1 MTIWQPRL
9 ADAPGPLYRRVAL
22 AVREDVATGRL
33 AAGTRLP
40 THRELARALKIT
52 VVTASRSYREAA
64 AWGLVRGEV
73 GRGTF
78 VVTPAAGARSPMP
91 DRGDGGDVVELTA
104 NFVTIAGDEDGAPRQ
119 LAADARLLWEGLE
132 RRDPPGGGGDH
143 RSAGAAWVR
152 RGAWAPRASEVVV
165 TSGAQHAILVALA
178 ALARPGDALF
188 VEALTYPG
196 IKRAARTLGLQAHPV
211 AIDEHGLIPDALAEA
226 CGGRRGG
233 VLFCQATLHNPTSAV
248 MPRARRLE
256 LVAVARRL
264 DLALIE
270 DSVYDFLL
278 PDPPPPLAALAPE
291 RTCHI
296 VSGSKAF
303 APGMRIGYLVA
314 PEPLV
319 PRLQEE
325 VAATGPFAA
334 PSLAD
339 LATRWIVDGTAAR
352 MLAARRREVESRQH
366 IARAILGGQGWLS
379 HPASSHGWL
388 RLPPPWRVE
397 PFVEEARR
405 RGVAVNP
412 AAAFAADPAAAP
424 AAVRICLGPVAERD
438 RLAAALTRLA
448 EILAAPAPP
457 EEPVV

>member
-52 VVTASRSYREAA
+52 VVTASRAYREAG

-78 VVTPAAGARSPMP
+78 VVTAAAGSRPHMP
-91 DRGDGGDVVELTA
+91 DGGDVVELTG
-104 NFVTIAGDEDGAPRQ
+104 NFVTLGGDEDGTPRQ
-119 LAADARLLWEGLE
+119 SAAETRLLWEGLE

-152 RGAWAPRASEVVV
+152 RGAWAPRAAEVVV

-178 ALARPGDALF
+178 ALARPGDVLF

-196 IKRAARTLGLQAHPV
+196 IKRAARTLGLQARPV
-211 AIDEHGLIPDALAEA
+211 AIDEHGLIPEALAEA
-226 CGGRRGG
+226 CGGRPGG
-233 VLFCQATLHNPTSAV
+233 VLFCQPTLHNPTSAV
-248 MPRARRLE
+248 MPRARRVE
-256 LVAVARRL
+256 LVEVARRL
-264 DLALIE
+264 DLTLIE

-303 APGMRIGYLVA
+303 APGMRVGYLVG

-325 VAATGPFAA
+325 VAATAPVAA
-334 PSLAD
+334 PSLVD
-339 LATRWIVDGTAAR
+339 LATRWITDGTAAR
-352 MLAARRREVESRQH
+352 MLAARRREVESRQQ
-366 IARAILGGQGWLS
+366 IARAILGGQGWVS
-379 HPASSHGWL
+379 HPCSSHGWL
-388 RLPPPWRVE
+388 RLPAPWRVE

>member
-22 AVREDVATGRL
+22 AVREDLAAGRL

-52 VVTASRSYREAA
+52 VVTASRAYREAA

-78 VVTPAAGARSPMP
+78 VVTPAAGTRPPMP
-91 DRGDGGDVVELTA
+91 DRGDAGDVVELTA
-104 NFVTIAGDEDGAPRQ
+104 NFVKIAGDDNGAPRP

-143 RSAGAAWVR
+143 RSAGAAWVK
-152 RGAWAPRASEVVV
+152 RGAWAPRAAEVVV
-165 TSGAQHAILVALA
+165 TSGAQHAILIALA
-178 ALARPGDALF
+178 ALARPGDVLF

-196 IKRAARTLGLQAHPV
+196 IKRAARTLGLQVRPV
-211 AIDEHGLIPDALAEA
+211 AIDEHGLIPAALAEER
-226 CGGRRGG
+226 GGRPGG
-233 VLFCQATLHNPTSAV
+233 VLFCQPTLHNPTSAV

-256 LVAVARRL
+256 LVDVARRL

-325 VAATGPFAA
+325 VAATGLFAA
-334 PSLAD
+334 PSLVD
-339 LATRWIVDGTAAR
+339 LATRWITDGTAAR

-366 IARAILGGQGWLS
+366 IAGAILGSQGWIS

-388 RLPPPWRVE
+388 QLPPPWRVE
-397 PFVEEARR
+397 PFVTEARR

-424 AAVRICLGPVAERD
+424 AAVRICLGPVAEHD

>member
-9 ADAPGPLYRRVAL
+9 ADASGPLYRRVAL
-22 AVREDVATGRL
+22 AVREDVTIGRL

-52 VVTASRSYREAA
+52 VVTASRAYREAA

-78 VVTPAAGARSPMP
+78 VVTAAPAPRLPMP
-91 DRGDGGDVVELTA
+91 DGGDIVELTA
-104 NFVTIAGDEDGAPRQ
+104 NFVKIAGGDDGPPRQ
-119 LAADARLLWEGLE
+119 PATDARLLWEGLE
-132 RRDPPGGGGDH
+132 RRDPPGGGGGH
-143 RSAGAAWVR
+143 RSAGASWVT
-152 RGAWAPRASEVVV
+152 RGAWAPRAAEVVV

-178 ALARPGDALF
+178 ALARPGDVLF

-196 IKRAARTLGLQAHPV
+196 ILRAARTLGLQVRPV
-211 AIDEHGLIPDALAEA
+211 TIDEHGMIPAALAEEG
-226 CGGRRGG
+226 GGRPGG
-233 VLFCQATLHNPTSAV
+233 VLFCQPTLHNPTSAV
-248 MPRARRLE
+248 MPGARRIE
-256 LVAVARRL
+256 LVEVARRL
-264 DLALIE
+264 DLTLIE

-296 VSGSKAF
+296 VSGGKAF
-303 APGMRIGYLVA
+303 APGMRIGYLVG

-325 VAATGPFAA
+325 VAATGSFAA

-339 LATRWIVDGTAAR
+339 LATRWIADGTAAR
-352 MLAARRREVESRQH
+352 MLAARRREVESRQQ

-388 RLPPPWRVE
+388 LLPPPWRVE
-397 PFVEEARR
+397 PFVDEARR

>member
-22 AVREDVATGRL
+22 ALREDVAAGRL
-33 AAGTRLP
+33 SAGARLP
-40 THRELARALKIT
+40 THRELARALKTT
-52 VVTASRSYREAA
+52 VVTASRAYREAA
-64 AWGLVRGEV
+64 AWGLLHGEV

-78 VVTPAAGARSPMP
+78 VAPAAAGSRAPMP
-91 DRGDGGDVVELTA
+91 AAAADVVELTA
-104 NFVTIAGDEDGAPRQ
+104 NFVVIGGDGAGTPRPP
-119 LAADARLLWEGLE
+119 AADARLLWEGLE
-132 RRDPPGGGGDH
+132 RRYPPGGSAEH

-152 RGAWAPRASEVVV
+152 RGVWAPRAAEVVV
-165 TSGAQHAILVALA
+165 TGGAQHAILVALA
-178 ALARPGDALF
+178 ALARPGDALY

-196 IKRAARTLGLQAHPV
+196 IKRAARTLGLQARPV
-211 AIDEHGLIPDALAEA
+211 AIDEHGLIPAALAEA
-226 CGGRRGG
+226 CGGRPGG
-233 VLFCQATLHNPTSAV
+233 VLFCQPTLHNPTSAV
-248 MPRARRLE
+248 MPIARRLE
-256 LVAVARRL
+256 LAAAARRL
-264 DLALIE
+264 DLALVE

-278 PDPPPPLAALAPE
+278 PDPPPPLAAFAPE

-296 VSGSKAF
+296 VSGGKAF
-303 APGMRIGYLVA
+303 APGMGIGYLVA

-325 VAATGPFAA
+325 IAATSPIAA
-334 PSLAD
+334 PSLVD
-339 LATRWIVDGTAAR
+339 LATRWIADGTAAR
-352 MLAARRREVESRQH
+352 LLAARRREVESRQQ
-366 IARAILGGQGWLS
+366 IARAILGGLDWTS
-379 HPASSHGWL
+379 HPCSSHGWL

-438 RLAAALTRLA
+438 RLAAALVRLA
-448 EILAAPAPP
+448 EIVAAPAPA